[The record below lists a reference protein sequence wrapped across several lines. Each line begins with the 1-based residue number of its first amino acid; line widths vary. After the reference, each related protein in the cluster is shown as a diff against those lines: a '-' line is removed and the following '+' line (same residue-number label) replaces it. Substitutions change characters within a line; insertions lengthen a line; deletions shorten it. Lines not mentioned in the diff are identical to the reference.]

1 MEFESLISIITPAY
15 NSEKYIESTIL
26 SVINQTYKN
35 WEMIIID
42 DSSKD
47 STHDIIS
54 RYNIIDSRIRV
65 ISLEKNSGVS
75 NARNIGISKAQGS
88 WIAFLDSDD
97 IWQPTKLEKQIELIN
112 REKVEFVFTGSSFI
126 DSENKPLGTVFEVPE
141 KISYKKLRN
150 HNVISCS
157 SVLINKRFFSEFMM
171 ENDGMSEDYAL
182 WLKILN
188 TGIDAYGINLPLLVY
203 RISSSSKSGNKFK
216 SFGMAYKVFRLLG
229 YNIVRS
235 TYFTMRHLFASF
247 KKYKKIYF

>member
-1 MEFESLISIITPAY
+1 MDNREIIDGLVSIIMPSWNTAKFI
-15 NSEKYIESTIL
+15 SESIQ

-75 NARNIGISKAQGS
+75 NERNIGISEAQGS

-97 IWQPTKLEKQIELIN
+97 IWQPTKLEKQMELIN

-182 WLKILN
+182 W
-188 TGIDAYGINLPLLVY
+188 
-203 RISSSSKSGNKFK
+203 
-216 SFGMAYKVFRLLG
+216 
-229 YNIVRS
+229 
-235 TYFTMRHLFASF
+235 
-247 KKYKKIYF
+247 